1 MKSRILAASACLVL
15 AGSHV
20 PAAIEA
26 SPSAPAAPSQAAGNS
41 RESLKVAFIGGSITE
56 GAFSSVPANSYAALV
71 TRWLGTRYKTVEA
84 RNTGLGGTGSEFGA
98 YRVSHDIA
106 GFAPD
111 LAFIEFA
118 VNDAGNQRPALFA
131 HIDAIV
137 YKLRQANPRVKIVYL
152 STTDIGEEADRRAGR
167 RASWVEDSA
176 AAAAFA
182 GLQYIDVAAGVW
194 AKVKAGGPRCP
205 GVHHSACR
213 AAARDDV
220 QAHRAEQARYG
231 KAGKRLIRQGLPTR
245 HALAQVHGRGT
256 GLRPGRQLHL
266 RVHRHHHWLGKGRSA
281 RWRTARL
288 HDRRRQSHDG
298 RLLQ

>member
-26 SPSAPAAPSQAAGNS
+26 NPSAPSAPSQASEPS

-111 LAFIEFA
+111 LAFVEFA

-137 YKLRQANPRVKIVYL
+137 YKLRQANPRVKIV
-152 STTDIGEEADRRAGR
+152 DR
-167 RASWVEDSA
+167 
-176 AAAAFA
+176 
-182 GLQYIDVAAGVW
+182 
-194 AKVKAGGPRCP
+194 
-205 GVHHSACR
+205 
-213 AAARDDV
+213 
-220 QAHRAEQARYG
+220 
-231 KAGKRLIRQGLPTR
+231 
-245 HALAQVHGRGT
+245 
-256 GLRPGRQLHL
+256 
-266 RVHRHHHWLGKGRSA
+266 
-281 RWRTARL
+281 
-288 HDRRRQSHDG
+288 
-298 RLLQ
+298 